1 MPSAQFS
8 AGEGCFLEKGFFSF
22 SGCLAPLTPTL
33 SRGERERREE
43 RSFISEQGLLFF
55 FFLLPSPAEKLV
67 AASRR
72 IGRGVGGEG
81 THNGRSEVKPLY
93 LTTSILSVA
102 WKLLASNR

>member
-1 MPSAQFS
+1 MFDAQNRAVPTATIGMARNVPAS
-8 AGEGCFLEKGFFSF
+8 IGLGEHVT
-22 SGCLAPLTPTL
+22 A
-33 SRGERERREE
+33 
-43 RSFISEQGLLFF
+43 
-55 FFLLPSPAEKLV
+55 LPSPAEKLV